1 MNWIK
6 LIFHQ
11 LFLGLMFVAVLT
23 AAVAGMLAFMI
34 GCSVYLKELAVNGD
48 QMFYLYVVL
57 ALFWLCRHG
66 FAWILHKLE
75 MFFEKRGL
83 E

>member
-11 LFLGLMFVAVLT
+11 LFLGLMFVVALT
-23 AAVAGMLAFMI
+23 AAVAVMLAFMI
-34 GCSVYLKELAVNGD
+34 VCSLYLKDLAVNGD

-66 FAWILHKLE
+66 FAWILYRVE
-75 MFFEKRGL
+75 IFFEKLGL
-83 E
+83 K

>member
-1 MNWIK
+1 M
-6 LIFHQ
+6 IFHQ
-11 LFLGLMFVAVLT
+11 LFLGLMFVVALT

-57 ALFWLCRHG
+57 ALFWLCRHS
-66 FAWILHKLE
+66 FAWILHKVE